1 MKRWMIT
8 VFIAMMAFIF
18 VPAAESADK
27 QSPYKAFIV
36 TEASTGIIL
45 EGENTDLK
53 WPPASITKLMV
64 VYIVMEKFKR
74 GELNLSDNVVTSAN
88 ASKMGGTQVYLK
100 EGEVFSLEE
109 MVKATLIASA
119 NDASYAIAEFV
130 SGSAAEFMEL
140 MNRTAKSLK
149 MTDTRFN
156 SVHGLPPSK
165 GQQEDL
171 TSCRDLA
178 KLARQLL
185 KHPKVLEWTATR
197 QEGFRDGKFIM
208 YNSNKLLA
216 KMPSVDG
223 LKTGYYRDAGY
234 SVVATAKKGDLR
246 LITVVL
252 GSPRARVR
260 NNLAA
265 EKFKK
270 YFSTYAMVK
279 VIKKG
284 QVIDKEILLPQ
295 GEMPK
300 LKGVAASEFLYPV
313 AKEKKKAL
321 KTVSKLP
328 DKIEGEIKA
337 GQKLGELDIR
347 FENKRIGKIDVVSPV
362 DVPKAGVVTRVLR
375 FVGFGDE

>member
-1 MKRWMIT
+1 MKKWMIT
-8 VFIAMMAFIF
+8 VLIAVMGFVF
-18 VPAAESADK
+18 VPGTESADK

-36 TEASTGIIL
+36 TEASTGIML
-45 EGENTDLK
+45 EGENTNLK

-64 VYIVMEKFKR
+64 VYIVMEKWKR
-74 GELNLSDNVVTSAN
+74 GELNLSDNVIASGK
-88 ASKMGGTQVYLK
+88 ASKMGGTQVYLR
-100 EGEVFSLEE
+100 EGEVFTLEE

-119 NDASYAIAEFV
+119 NDAAYAIAEFV
-130 SGSAAEFMEL
+130 SGSAEEFIEL
-140 MNRTAKSLK
+140 MNRNAKALH
-149 MTDTRFN
+149 MTDTRYN

-171 TSCRDLA
+171 CSCRDLA
-178 KLARQLL
+178 KLARELL
-185 KHPKVLEWTATR
+185 KHPKVLEWTSTR

-252 GSPRARVR
+252 GSPKARVR

-265 EKFKK
+265 EKFRK
-270 YFSTYAMVK
+270 YFSTYAMVR

-284 QVIDKEILLPQ
+284 QVIDKEISLPQ
-295 GEMPK
+295 GETTK

-313 AKEKKKAL
+313 AKGKKKEL
-321 KTVSKLP
+321 KTESKLP
-328 DKIEGEIKA
+328 DKIDGEIKA

-347 FENKRIGKIDVVSPV
+347 FENNIIGIYICACTHVHVCFICIRRKINR
-362 DVPKAGVVTRVLR
+362 ALG
-375 FVGFGDE
+375 